1 MAASCWSASPTP
13 ASASRPTRSATCSN
27 GSGALEAAPLNRYP
41 GPAWASRSLSRSSR
55 CMAARYGSRAQSVTV
70 RRSISPSPW
79 QWRPRRHSSAA
90 MPELVPAGGG
100 YGPSM
105 VLVADDNEVAQRLC
119 RRVLEKAGYG
129 VLIAS
134 DGLQAVD
141 LALAQNPNVILM
153 DVAMPGMDGL
163 EAMRKIKAERPEMRI
178 VIASAHSMASDRQ
191 RFLAAG
197 ADDVLSKPFRLG
209 DLIAVVAKLTAKPSA

>member
-1 MAASCWSASPTP
+1 MAEPILMDGA
-13 ASASRPTRSATCSN
+13 
-27 GSGALEAAPLNRYP
+27 GS
-41 GPAWASRSLSRSSR
+41 
-55 CMAARYGSRAQSVTV
+55 
-70 RRSISPSPW
+70 
-79 QWRPRRHSSAA
+79 
-90 MPELVPAGGG
+90 
-100 YGPSM
+100 SM

-129 VLIAS
+129 VLIAA

-163 EAMRKIKAERPEMRI
+163 EAMRRIKAERPEMRI
-178 VIASAHSMASDRQ
+178 VIASAHSMASDRE

-209 DLIAVVAKLTAKPSA
+209 DLVAVVQRLTAKPSA